1 MVQTCTN
8 CLINSSL
15 KQFGAGWCF
24 HAILYSWGVA
34 GGRNVATNTAQPPF
48 PLHTRYW
55 SQAPMLPTLF
65 QKGADGQCA
74 NGYVKTNNSRN
85 SRWFISSI
93 ICGGYDGDM
102 MGIYPRIWGNRFD
115 LDQHS
120 WWWLVSKTGHETEC
134 RGTHM
139 VQLIF
144 RANSAKDLSPQ
155 DSMLPGPQVMNT

>member
-15 KQFGAGWCF
+15 KQFGAGVF
-24 HAILYSWGVA
+24 
-34 GGRNVATNTAQPPF
+34 
-48 PLHTRYW
+48 TRFFNHEGLLEVE
-55 SQAPMLPTLF
+55 MLPRIPPNLLSHSIPVTGRRRRCC
-65 QKGADGQCA
+65 QRCSKRGADGQCA
-74 NGYVKTNNSRN
+74 NGYVKTNNSSN